1 LLPYLLLLAVV
12 VVTVLG
18 ALIHMNR
25 LRIPGLSTTTV
36 DAGTEPS
43 SGDDFEQPTTPLAD
57 AAPDSDWV
65 ERADAGATDA
75 ASPPPDASPGVPKLS
90 LDELELEKKR
100 QDVDAGDDAGD
111 N

>member
-1 LLPYLLLLAVV
+1 
-12 VVTVLG
+12 
-18 ALIHMNR
+18 
-25 LRIPGLSTTTV
+25 
-36 DAGTEPS
+36 
-43 SGDDFEQPTTPLAD
+43 
-57 AAPDSDWV
+57 V